1 MKGKPMKTVARILNN
16 IRLAFFP
23 IAYGLSGALIGG
35 TLNRIMIAEL
45 GLPATLVGF
54 FFAVPLL
61 ISPVRVWLGYRSDG
75 FPLFDRR
82 REPYII
88 IGTLLIGLGIISAV
102 VLSVNIAQTSLTL
115 FIGGLLAF
123 TLYGIGRNLGHNTF
137 QALLSD
143 RFSGDQKDRA
153 ITLYEVA
160 TLLGLV
166 AGAGGLGSALEEYEP
181 ARLLSVAIGV
191 AAVVLVLATFAALW
205 QEPRGEKLQTAAE
218 KAREV
223 PFKKVLR
230 EYVFADPQ
238 VRTFFALVFFTFVGT
253 LAQDVLLEP
262 YGALVLGMSVGE
274 TTRLTAFWGVGVMIA
289 MLLSGTIL
297 VKWLGFM
304 RLMRIGMVSSI
315 IVFMGLIVAGMM
327 GNPGLFKG
335 MVFVMGLGT
344 GLAGA
349 GMLTGVISFTTAIRA
364 GMLMGVWGV
373 ANMVGHAF
381 GSLMGGG
388 IVDLVRGLTGG
399 NAFAAYGTVFAFE
412 VIMLLVALY
421 LSTRLDVEESQA
433 YVEEQSLVIAESAA
447 D

>member
-1 MKGKPMKTVARILNN
+1 MKTVARILNN

-61 ISPVRVWLGYRSDG
+61 ISPIRVWLGYRSDG
-75 FPLFDRR
+75 FPLFGRR
-82 REPYII
+82 REPYIV
-88 IGTLLIGLGIISAV
+88 IGALLIGLGIISAV
-102 VLSVNIAQTSLTL
+102 VLLVNIAQTSLGL
-115 FIGGLLAF
+115 FVGGLLAF
-123 TLYGIGRNLGHNTF
+123 VLYGIGRNLGHNTF

-143 RFSGDQKDRA
+143 RFSGHQKARA

-166 AGAGGLGSALEEYEP
+166 AGAGGLGAALEEYDP

-191 AAVVLVLATFAALW
+191 AAVVLALATFAALW
-205 QEPRGEKLQTAAE
+205 QEPRGDKLEAAAE
-218 KAREV
+218 KAREI
-223 PFKKVLR
+223 PFKKVLTD
-230 EYVFADPQ
+230 YVFSDPQ

-262 YGALVLGMSVGE
+262 YGALVLNMSVGE

-289 MLLSGTIL
+289 MLLSGAIL

-304 RLMRIGMVSSI
+304 RLMRIGMISSI
-315 IVFMGLIVAGMM
+315 IVFIGLIVSGLM

-335 MVFVMGLGT
+335 LVFVMGFGT

-388 IVDLVRGLTGG
+388 IVDLVRSLTGG
-399 NAFAAYGTVFAFE
+399 NAFAAYGTVFALE
-412 VIMLLVALY
+412 VVMLLVALY

-433 YVEEQSLVIAESAA
+433 YAEAQILVAA

>member
-1 MKGKPMKTVARILNN
+1 MVNN

-61 ISPVRVWLGYRSDG
+61 ISPIRVWLGYRSDG
-75 FPLFDRR
+75 FPIFGRR
-82 REPYII
+82 REPYIV
-88 IGTLLIGLGIISAV
+88 IGALLIGLGIISAV
-102 VLSVNIAQTSLTL
+102 VFSVNIAQTSLGL
-115 FIGGLLAF
+115 FLGGLLAF
-123 TLYGIGRNLGHNTF
+123 ALYGIGRNLGHNTF

-143 RFSGDQKDRA
+143 RFSGDQKARA

-166 AGAGGLGSALEEYEP
+166 AGAGGLGSALEDYDP

-205 QEPRGEKLQTAAE
+205 QEPGGDKLETAAE
-218 KAREV
+218 KARQI
-223 PFKKVLR
+223 PFKKVLTD
-230 EYVFADPQ
+230 YVFSDPQ

-262 YGALVLGMSVGE
+262 YGALVLNMSVGE
-274 TTRLTAFWGVGVMIA
+274 TTRLTAYWGVGVMIA
-289 MLLSGTIL
+289 MLLSGAIL

-304 RLMRIGMVSSI
+304 
-315 IVFMGLIVAGMM
+315 

-335 MVFVMGLGT
+335 LVFVMGLGT

-388 IVDLVRGLTGG
+388 IVDLVRSLTGG
-399 NAFAAYGTVFAFE
+399 NAFAAYGTVFALE
-412 VIMLLVALY
+412 VVMLLVALY

-433 YVEEQSLVIAESAA
+433 YAEAQGLAVA

>member
-1 MKGKPMKTVARILNN
+1 MKTVVRILNN

-35 TLNRIMIAEL
+35 TLNRVMIADL
-45 GLPATLVGF
+45 GLPASLVGL

-61 ISPVRVWLGYRSDG
+61 VSPVRVWLGYRSDG
-75 FPLFDRR
+75 FPMFGRR
-82 REPYII
+82 REPYIVL
-88 IGTLLIGLGIISAV
+88 GALVIGLGIISATI
-102 VLSVNIAQTSLTL
+102 LSVNIAQTSAALI
-115 FIGGLLAF
+115 IGGLVAF
-123 TLYGIGRNLGHNTF
+123 ILYGIGRNLGHNTF

-143 RFSGDQKDRA
+143 RFGGDQKARA

-166 AGAGGLGSALEEYEP
+166 AGAGGLGSALEEYDP
-181 ARLLSVAIGV
+181 ARLVSVAIGV
-191 AAVVLVLATFAALW
+191 AIVVLILATFAALW
-205 QEPRGEKLQTAAE
+205 QEPRGEKLQAVAD

-223 PFKKVLR
+223 PFRQVLKD
-230 EYVFADPQ
+230 YVFADSQ

-262 YGALVLGMSVGE
+262 YGALVLGMSVGD
-274 TTRLTAFWGVGVMIA
+274 TTRLTAFWGVGVMIS
-289 MLLSGTIL
+289 MLLSGAIL
-297 VKWLGFM
+297 IKWLGYM
-304 RLMRIGMVSSI
+304 RLMRIGMISSI
-315 IVFMGLIVAGMM
+315 VVFVGLIVTGLM
-327 GNPGLFKG
+327 GNPGVFKG
-335 MVFVMGLGT
+335 LVFVMGVGT

-373 ANMVGHAF
+373 ANQVGHAF

-399 NAFAAYGTVFAFE
+399 NAFAAYATVFALE
-412 VIMLLVALY
+412 VVMLLVALY
-421 LSTRLDVEESQA
+421 LSTRLDVNESQA
-433 YVEEQSLVIAESAA
+433 YAEEQNLVESQAVA

>member
-1 MKGKPMKTVARILNN
+1 MKTFVRILNN

-35 TLNRIMIAEL
+35 TLNRVMIADL
-45 GLPATLVGF
+45 GLPASLVGL

-75 FPLFDRR
+75 FPIFGRR
-82 REPYII
+82 REPYIVL
-88 IGTLLIGLGIISAV
+88 GALVIGLGIISATI
-102 VLSVNIAQTSLTL
+102 LSVNIAQASAVLIL
-115 FIGGLLAF
+115 GGLAAF
-123 TLYGIGRNLGHNTF
+123 ILYGVGRNLGHNTF

-143 RFSGDQKDRA
+143 RFSGDQKARA

-166 AGAGGLGSALEEYEP
+166 MGAGGLGSALEEYDP
-181 ARLLSVAIGV
+181 ARLVSVAIGV
-191 AAVVLVLATFAALW
+191 AIVVLVLATFAALW
-205 QEPRGEKLQTAAE
+205 QEPRGDTLQAVAD
-218 KAREV
+218 KAREI
-223 PFKKVLR
+223 PFSQVLK
-230 EYVFADPQ
+230 EYVLADTQ

-262 YGALVLGMSVGE
+262 YGALVLDMSVGD
-274 TTRLTAFWGVGVMIA
+274 TTRLTAFWGIGVMIS
-289 MLLSGTIL
+289 MLLSGAFLIKL
-297 VKWLGFM
+297 LGHL
-304 RLMRIGMVSSI
+304 RLMRIGMISSI
-315 IVFMGLIVAGMM
+315 LVFIGLIATGLM

-335 MVFVMGLGT
+335 LVLVMGLGT

-349 GMLTGVISFTTAIRA
+349 GMLTGVISFTTSIRA

-399 NAFAAYGTVFAFE
+399 NAFAAYATVFALE
-412 VIMLLVALY
+412 IVVLLVALY
-421 LSTRLDVEESQA
+421 LSTRLNMESSQA
-433 YVEEQSLVIAESAA
+433 SAEARHFDAGSAA
-447 D
+447 LAD

>member
-1 MKGKPMKTVARILNN
+1 MKTVVRILNN

-35 TLNRIMIAEL
+35 TLNRVMIADLE
-45 GLPATLVGF
+45 LPASLVGL

-61 ISPVRVWLGYRSDG
+61 VSPARVWLGYRSDG
-75 FPLFDRR
+75 FPIFGRR
-82 REPYII
+82 REPYIVL
-88 IGTLLIGLGIISAV
+88 GALVIGLGIISATI
-102 VLSVNIAQTSLTL
+102 LSVNIAQTSAALI
-115 FIGGLLAF
+115 IGGLVAF
-123 TLYGIGRNLGHNTF
+123 ILYGVGRNLGHNTF

-143 RFSGDQKDRA
+143 RFNGDQKARA

-166 AGAGGLGSALEEYEP
+166 AGAGGLGSALEEYDP
-181 ARLLSVAIGV
+181 ARLVSVAIGV
-191 AAVVLVLATFAALW
+191 AIVVLVLATFAALW
-205 QEPRGEKLQTAAE
+205 QEPRGEKLQAVAD

-223 PFKKVLR
+223 PFRQVLKD
-230 EYVFADPQ
+230 YVFADSQ
-238 VRTFFALVFFTFVGT
+238 ARTFFALVFFTFVGT

-262 YGALVLGMSVGE
+262 YGALVLGMSVGD
-274 TTRLTAFWGVGVMIA
+274 TTRLTAFWGVGVMIS
-289 MLLSGTIL
+289 MLLSGAIL
-297 VKWLGFM
+297 VKWLGYV
-304 RLMRIGMVSSI
+304 RLMRIGMISSI
-315 IVFMGLIVAGMM
+315 LVFVGLIVTGLM
-327 GNPGLFKG
+327 GNPGIFKG
-335 MVFVMGLGT
+335 LVFVMGLGT

-373 ANMVGHAF
+373 ANQVGHAF

-399 NAFAAYGTVFAFE
+399 NAFAAYATVFALE
-412 VIMLLVALY
+412 VVMLLVALY
-421 LSTRLDVEESQA
+421 LSTRLDVHESQA
-433 YVEEQSLVIAESAA
+433 YAEEQNLVESQAVT